1 MYYAMLLNLFGQR
14 TFDQTSITYN
24 TIWEMCSKLIG
35 ANIIE
40 KIDLLEPYQL
50 NPWSKMKA
58 LKKSDQK
65 GSDLS
70 GDNALSYKVG
80 QSTLDKG
87 LALYI
92 KMHTWHRLYQKGIL
106 VTTYNTGAG
115 RE

>member
-1 MYYAMLLNLFGQR
+1 MY
-14 TFDQTSITYN
+14 
-24 TIWEMCSKLIG
+24 SKLIG

-106 VTTYNTGAG
+106 VTTYNTGGG